1 MQVSF
6 GRWIYLQSKALA
18 FLALLVSFGQ
28 EFVRFT
34 TEAYAAGWFSN
45 LDERFYYAGMV
56 AAFIWTILTANI

>member
-18 FLALLVSFGQ
+18 FLALLASFGQ
-28 EFVRFT
+28 EFVRSI

-45 LDERFYYAGMV
+45 LDERFHYASMV
-56 AAFIWTILTANI
+56 VAFVWTILTANT